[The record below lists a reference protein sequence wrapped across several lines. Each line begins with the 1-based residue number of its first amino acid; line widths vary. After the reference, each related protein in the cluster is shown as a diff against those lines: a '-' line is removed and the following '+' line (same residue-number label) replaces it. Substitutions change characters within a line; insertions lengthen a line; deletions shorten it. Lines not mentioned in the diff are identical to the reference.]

1 MKKYYNYVIFHKK
14 CPDGFTGFFILHK
27 SKQIHYDAVIYPDV
41 PSAKNPPHN
50 TENKDII
57 IIDVAYKYSVLR
69 DIIIKSKSVLFIDHH
84 ITIRDDVIK
93 LENEFKD
100 KFKSIY
106 DEKKSGATLTWDYLY
121 PKKKHPY
128 FIDLIEDNDT
138 GKWKMPNIKDFITGF
153 NVNFNLKLTE
163 ENIKNF
169 NKLFKKSIISSLIK
183 KGKIYNE
190 YKKYLTDENSTRISI
205 ERFPSEKIYKSY
217 PTIFKKS
224 GQYKVAVYCGS
235 SCPNPTELADK
246 VLKDTGCD
254 FFISWVLNLDR
265 EEYVL
270 TMRSLNVDVGEI
282 AKLFNGGGHIY
293 AAACSFKM
301 SKYNI
306 TDLFLG
312 SSLPRK

>member
-1 MKKYYNYVIFHKK
+1 MNKYYNYVIFHKK

-27 SKQIHYDAVIYPDV
+27 SKQIHYDAIILPDV
-41 PSAKNPPHN
+41 PSAKTSPNN
-50 TENKDII
+50 IENKDII

-69 DIIIKSKSVLFIDHH
+69 DIILKSKSVLFIDHH

-93 LENEFKD
+93 LENEFRD

-106 DEKKSGATLTWDYLY
+106 DEKKSGATLTWDYIY
-121 PKKKHPY
+121 PKKPHPY
-128 FIDLIEDNDT
+128 FIDLIEDNDI
-138 GKWKMPNIKDFITGF
+138 GKWKLPNIKDFMTGF
-153 NVNFNLKLTE
+153 NVNFNLKLNE
-163 ENIKNF
+163 ENIKKF
-169 NKLFKKSIISSLIK
+169 NQLFKKSTIKNLIK

-217 PTIFKKS
+217 PTIFKKP
-224 GQYKVAVYCGS
+224 GQYKVALYCGS

-270 TMRSLNVDVGEI
+270 TMRSINIDVGEI

-306 TDLFLG
+306 TDLFQG
-312 SSLPRK
+312 SSLPRN

>member
-1 MKKYYNYVIFHKK
+1 MKKFYNYVIFHKK

-27 SKQIHYDAVIYPDV
+27 SKQIHYNAIIQPDV
-41 PSAKNPPHN
+41 PSAKFAPENIQ
-50 TENKDII
+50 NKDII

-69 DIIIKSKSVLFIDHH
+69 DIIIKAKTVLFIDHH
-84 ITIRDDVIK
+84 VTIRNDVQK
-93 LENEFKD
+93 LEKEFSN

-106 DEKKSGATLTWDYLY
+106 DEKKSGATLTWDFIY

-128 FIDLIEDNDT
+128 FIDLIEDNDI
-138 GKWKMPNIKDFITGF
+138 GKWELPNIKDFITGF
-153 NVNFNLKLTE
+153 NVNFNLKLSE
-163 ENIKNF
+163 DNIKNF
-169 NKLFKKSIISSLIK
+169 NKLFKKSTITNLIK

-205 ERFPSEKIYKSY
+205 ERFPSDKIYKSY
-217 PTIFKKS
+217 PTIFKKP
-224 GQYKVAVYCGS
+224 GQYKVAIYCGS

-246 VLKDTGCD
+246 ILKDTGCD

-270 TMRSLNVDVGEI
+270 TFRSINVDVGEI
-282 AKLFNGGGHIY
+282 AKLFNGGGHTY

-301 SKYNI
+301 NKYNI
-306 TDLFLG
+306 TDLFFG
-312 SSLPRK
+312 TSIPRN